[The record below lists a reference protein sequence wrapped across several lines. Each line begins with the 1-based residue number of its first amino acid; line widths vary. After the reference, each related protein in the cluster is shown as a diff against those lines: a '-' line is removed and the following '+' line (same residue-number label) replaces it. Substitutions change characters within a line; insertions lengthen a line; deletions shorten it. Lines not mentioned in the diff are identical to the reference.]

1 MAIDESSLCR
11 PTFVLNTKLYFS
23 LSFSQE
29 QQIVPVTFLT
39 TDAHVK
45 LKGYEALESLTV
57 SFEFRTFEE
66 DGVLMYHKFYSDG
79 YVKVSFSRYI
89 QL

>member
-1 MAIDESSLCR
+1 M
-11 PTFVLNTKLYFS
+11 
-23 LSFSQE
+23 
-29 QQIVPVTFLT
+29 PVTFLT

-66 DGVLMYHKFYSDG
+66 DGMLMYHKFYSDG
-79 YVKVSFSRYI
+79 YVKVSSVSKLLLNNQVHKTDIF
-89 QL
+89 